1 MLPKRSQPGASAGAE
16 SNRLKAQISAQEQQ
30 GGLAGLEIMGK
41 KQGFWSKTHQQTRRI
56 CKPQCTPLCNTQ
68 VWGTP
73 PPHLFSCHGQEPPSD
88 PPKNHPPS
96 LLP

>member
-30 GGLAGLEIMGK
+30 GSLAGLEIMGK
-41 KQGFWSKTHQQTRRI
+41 KQGFSSKTHQQTRRI
-56 CKPQCTPLCNTQ
+56 CKPQCTPLCNIQ

-73 PPHLFSCHGQEPPSD
+73 PPSFLMPWSGATSD

-96 LLP
+96 ILP